1 MVFSICGGE
10 DSSQMT
16 TDENQ
21 TTQNLQNEDIN
32 TSENVTSKEQEPTQP
47 QQQEPSQ
54 KQEPNQPQQP
64 GEPPNGQP
72 QHQEPPQSQ
81 QPNED
86 SGKKIEKAIGIIN
99 AADEAILEC
108 ISNAFGGDIYK
119 KVVEDLN
126 PDDFEAGVVI
136 ECREN
141 PETNQ
146 KNDNKK
152 SNENNVD
159 EGQSRNSWYD
169 LNIYSYSPQ
178 YNAASL
184 NSYSSFGLNETADIL
199 LSGFGLNDSGGKLK
213 INHPV
218 SVSSNGE
225 KLAVTDRFNNR
236 ILIWNSIPSQ
246 KTAPDI
252 VIGQKNFDT
261 HNSGNGL
268 DELDFPGQVIITP
281 DAKLLVADSDNDRV
295 LVWTNFPQ
303 TSGQTADYAIPIT
316 NYVSMNNSWPWG
328 VWSDGNKTIVTA
340 TVSGTILIWNS
351 FPGSNT
357 PPDVVLTSNQIGTP
371 RSILSNGDYIMI
383 GDENANGEWV
393 DLQPLSTEGQGTTS
407 FPDRKKYMLAQFAI
421 PFGGGFKFSLNKVS
435 NIILEYSIRK
445 TFTDYLDDV
454 STTYPGENVLRPEFG
469 NESVY
474 MSDPT
479 GNFIAGDQRGN
490 SEKDDWYSY
499 IGITI
504 SFKLN
509 DNNKG
514 CDYE

>member
-1 MVFSICGGE
+1 MKKYTLLTVIFMVFSICGGE

-16 TDENQ
+16 IDENQ

-32 TSENVTSKEQEPTQP
+32 TSENVVSKEQEPIQP

-54 KQEPNQPQQP
+54 QQEPNQPQQP

-72 QHQEPPQSQ
+72 QQQEPPQSQ
-81 QPNED
+81 QDNED
-86 SGKKIEKAIGIIN
+86 SAKKIEKAIGIIN

-146 KNDNKK
+146 KNDNKT

-159 EGQSRNSWYD
+159 EGQIRNSWYD

-236 ILIWNSIPSQ
+236 ILIWNSIPNQ

-351 FPGSNT
+351 FPSSNT

-383 GDENANGEWV
+383 GDENANGECV
-393 DLQPLSTEGQGTTS
+393 GVNGNRSTH
-407 FPDRKKYMLAQFAI
+407 
-421 PFGGGFKFSLNKVS
+421 V
-435 NIILEYSIRK
+435 
-445 TFTDYLDDV
+445 FT
-454 STTYPGENVLRPEFG
+454 
-469 NESVY
+469 
-474 MSDPT
+474 
-479 GNFIAGDQRGN
+479 
-490 SEKDDWYSY
+490 
-499 IGITI
+499 
-504 SFKLN
+504 
-509 DNNKG
+509 
-514 CDYE
+514 